1 MKLSPI
7 YCSTSR
13 WALLVVFSLASLVF
27 AGTVGCDNVEVQ
39 TVVLGGLQ
47 DLAVTLV
54 DALFLTLQPEEETTP
69 VTTTTTPVT
78 WIMDT
83 ANAWIC

>member
-7 YCSTSR
+7 NGRTSR
-13 WALLVVFSLASLVF
+13 WALLVMFSVAGLVF
-27 AGTVGCDNVEVQ
+27 AGAVGCDNVEVQ

-47 DLAVTLV
+47 DLAVTMI
-54 DALFLTLQPEEETTP
+54 DALFLTLQPEEESTP
-69 VTTTTTPVT
+69 VTVS

-83 ANAWIC
+83 ANTLIC

>member
-1 MKLSPI
+1 MKRSPT
-7 YCSTSR
+7 YYGTSR
-13 WALLVVFSLASLVF
+13 WALLVMFSLATVF
-27 AGTVGCDNVEVQ
+27 FTTGAGCDNVEVQ

-69 VTTTTTPVT
+69 VTTTPVT
-78 WIMDT
+78 WLMDT
-83 ANAWIC
+83 ASARLC